1 MLGNKKIK
9 NKNKASELDF
19 CHNVH
24 RYRSCA
30 IQRNCVFC
38 EKCMNDT
45 SQIAV
50 MASFE
55 NVLSSK
61 SKTKTFR
68 LAKFVSNAI
77 ERRNEFIRS
86 D

>member
-1 MLGNKKIK
+1 
-9 NKNKASELDF
+9 
-19 CHNVH
+19 
-24 RYRSCA
+24 
-30 IQRNCVFC
+30 
-38 EKCMNDT
+38 MNDT

-68 LAKFVSNAI
+68 LAKFVSNATEI
-77 ERRNEFIRS
+77 RNEFTRS

>member
-1 MLGNKKIK
+1 
-9 NKNKASELDF
+9 
-19 CHNVH
+19 
-24 RYRSCA
+24 
-30 IQRNCVFC
+30 
-38 EKCMNDT
+38 MNDT

-77 ERRNEFIRS
+77 ERRNEFRRT